1 MSFDLQAFIT
11 APSQELLDLAKKSDL
26 LDIAAHYELTTVN
39 KSMLKQ
45 EIKNILVQFLVDK
58 EILDS
63 SALSLVLVTQTGLH
77 MRELEIQKQIELE
90 KLRLEQ
96 ERQMQKERMEMEE
109 REKEKERQMQKERME
124 MEEREKEKER
134 QMQIEREKLKF
145 DTELRMKEL
154 EMQNMTV
161 KRQLLDS
168 GVHFDITKHIRL
180 VPPFQEKEVDKYFLH
195 FEKVAENLK
204 WPKEHWTLLLQSVII
219 GKSREI
225 FTQLTVQQSS
235 SYDTVK
241 ELILKAYELVPEA
254 YRQKFRNCKKENE
267 QTHVEFARTK
277 EQLFDRWCSSKKIG
291 SDHEKLRQLMLVEE
305 FKRCINSD
313 IKSFLDEKQVETLE
327 AAARLAY
334 DYALTHKV
342 SFINKSN
349 PSRRPFFPH
358 SGSKHS
364 PSNPPGSHSQTITPK
379 PKPSGENKDQNPLSQ
394 PICNYCK
401 RTGHIISECLHLKR
415 KKEKQEGLKP
425 TGLTSLRSKPQS
437 CVKEEDPIQTERPET
452 DSVMEIYEPFL
463 SDGFVSLNNDYAQ
476 STPIKILRDTGAS
489 QSLIL
494 ADTLPFSEKT
504 SSGTSVLIQGV
515 ECGFVN
521 VPLHNIY
528 LSSDLVTGLVA
539 VGIRPSLPFKGVHL
553 LLGNDLAGDKVVVN
567 PLLTTIP
574 CLDQPPDPIEQ
585 EIPDLYP
592 SCAVTR
598 AMAKKAKQN
607 DGEIDLTD
615 TFLGQSFT
623 DEIINSL
630 SPSQSGKQTDL
641 SDKSESSHYSS
652 VLNDQGQGHDLVS
665 RSQLCKEQ
673 HNDPEILPLLERALD
688 EKEIDQVPV
697 CFYVKNGILMRKWR
711 PPDVSAEDEW
721 TVNHQI
727 VVPRVYRPE
736 ILNLAHETPM
746 SGHLGV
752 NKTYHKI
759 LNHFYWPGLKSDVSQ
774 FCKSCHTCQMV
785 GKPNQTIPKAHL
797 QPIPAFDE
805 PFSRIIIDCVGPLP
819 KTKSGNEYLLTIMCA
834 STRFPEAIPL
844 RNIKTK
850 NNVKALVK
858 FFTFVGLPKSVQS
871 DQGSNFMSG
880 IFQQVMHE
888 LGITQFKSS
897 PYHPESQGALE
908 RFHQT
913 LKNMIRSYC
922 FDTEKDWDEGI
933 HLLLLAVRESVQE
946 SLGFSPFELVFGHT
960 VRGPL
965 KLLKEKFL
973 SNDDSSLNLL
983 QYVSD
988 FKDRLSKAC
997 EAARTNLK
1005 SAQRKMKRWYDENA
1019 KERKFMPGDRVLALL
1034 PIPGK
1039 PLQARYYG
1047 PYTVDKQISDVNYI
1061 VNTPGRRKQKQLCHV
1076 NMLKQYIDR
1085 DSSSVTPISVV
1096 SSVPQ
1101 EQSEMNS
1108 EDMNFIKSD
1117 PASSKLQ
1124 NSDILKDLDQKL
1136 SHLDPV
1142 KKKELKQLI
1151 YQYEHLFPDIPTR
1164 TDKIYHDVNVEDSQP
1179 VK

>member
-11 APSQELLDLAKKSDL
+11 APSQELLDLAKMSDL

-134 QMQIEREKLKF
+134 QIQIEREKLKF
-145 DTELRMKEL
+145 DTEEKERDRQFNLRMKEL

-161 KRQLLDS
+161 KRQPLDS
-168 GVHFDITKHIRL
+168 GSHFDVTRHIRL

-204 WPKEHWTLLLQSVII
+204 WLKEHWTLLLQSVII
-219 GKSREI
+219 EKAREI
-225 FTQLTVQQSS
+225 YTQLTVEQSS

-267 QTHVEFARTK
+267 QTHVQFARTK

-291 SDHEKLRQLMLVEE
+291 SNHEKLRQLMLVEE

-327 AAARLAY
+327 AAARLAD

-358 SGSKHS
+358 SGSKYS

-401 RTGHIISECLHLKR
+401 RTGHVISECLHLKR

-463 SDGFVSLNNDYAQ
+463 SDGFVSLNSDYAQ

-539 VGIRPSLPFKGVHL
+539 VGFRPSLPFKGVHL

-567 PLLTTIP
+567 PLLTNIP
-574 CLDQPPDPIEQ
+574 CIDQPPDPIEQ

-607 DGEIDLTD
+607 DGDIDLTD
-615 TFLGQSFT
+615 TFLG
-623 DEIINSL
+623 L
-630 SPSQSGKQTDL
+630 
-641 SDKSESSHYSS
+641 
-652 VLNDQGQGHDLVS
+652 LNMRLQ
-665 RSQLCKEQ
+665 
-673 HNDPEILPLLERALD
+673 IL
-688 EKEIDQVPV
+688 
-697 CFYVKNGILMRKWR
+697 F
-711 PPDVSAEDEW
+711 
-721 TVNHQI
+721 H
-727 VVPRVYRPE
+727 
-736 ILNLAHETPM
+736 
-746 SGHLGV
+746 
-752 NKTYHKI
+752 
-759 LNHFYWPGLKSDVSQ
+759 
-774 FCKSCHTCQMV
+774 
-785 GKPNQTIPKAHL
+785 
-797 QPIPAFDE
+797 PA
-805 PFSRIIIDCVGPLP
+805 C
-819 KTKSGNEYLLTIMCA
+819 LT
-834 STRFPEAIPL
+834 
-844 RNIKTK
+844 N
-850 NNVKALVK
+850 
-858 FFTFVGLPKSVQS
+858 
-871 DQGSNFMSG
+871 
-880 IFQQVMHE
+880 
-888 LGITQFKSS
+888 
-897 PYHPESQGALE
+897 
-908 RFHQT
+908 
-913 LKNMIRSYC
+913 
-922 FDTEKDWDEGI
+922 
-933 HLLLLAVRESVQE
+933 
-946 SLGFSPFELVFGHT
+946 
-960 VRGPL
+960 
-965 KLLKEKFL
+965 
-973 SNDDSSLNLL
+973 
-983 QYVSD
+983 
-988 FKDRLSKAC
+988 
-997 EAARTNLK
+997 
-1005 SAQRKMKRWYDENA
+1005 
-1019 KERKFMPGDRVLALL
+1019 
-1034 PIPGK
+1034 
-1039 PLQARYYG
+1039 
-1047 PYTVDKQISDVNYI
+1047 
-1061 VNTPGRRKQKQLCHV
+1061 RR
-1076 NMLKQYIDR
+1076 
-1085 DSSSVTPISVV
+1085 SSVTS
-1096 SSVPQ
+1096 
-1101 EQSEMNS
+1101 QSPV
-1108 EDMNFIKSD
+1108 IT
-1117 PASSKLQ
+1117 LQ
-1124 NSDILKDLDQKL
+1124 
-1136 SHLDPV
+1136 
-1142 KKKELKQLI
+1142 
-1151 YQYEHLFPDIPTR
+1151 Y
-1164 TDKIYHDVNVEDSQP
+1164 
-1179 VK
+1179 

>member
-1 MSFDLQAFIT
+1 
-11 APSQELLDLAKKSDL
+11 
-26 LDIAAHYELTTVN
+26 
-39 KSMLKQ
+39 
-45 EIKNILVQFLVDK
+45 
-58 EILDS
+58 
-63 SALSLVLVTQTGLH
+63 
-77 MRELEIQKQIELE
+77 
-90 KLRLEQ
+90 
-96 ERQMQKERMEMEE
+96 
-109 REKEKERQMQKERME
+109 
-124 MEEREKEKER
+124 
-134 QMQIEREKLKF
+134 
-145 DTELRMKEL
+145 
-154 EMQNMTV
+154 
-161 KRQLLDS
+161 
-168 GVHFDITKHIRL
+168 
-180 VPPFQEKEVDKYFLH
+180 
-195 FEKVAENLK
+195 
-204 WPKEHWTLLLQSVII
+204 
-219 GKSREI
+219 
-225 FTQLTVQQSS
+225 
-235 SYDTVK
+235 
-241 ELILKAYELVPEA
+241 
-254 YRQKFRNCKKENE
+254 
-267 QTHVEFARTK
+267 
-277 EQLFDRWCSSKKIG
+277 
-291 SDHEKLRQLMLVEE
+291 
-305 FKRCINSD
+305 
-313 IKSFLDEKQVETLE
+313 
-327 AAARLAY
+327 
-334 DYALTHKV
+334 
-342 SFINKSN
+342 
-349 PSRRPFFPH
+349 
-358 SGSKHS
+358 
-364 PSNPPGSHSQTITPK
+364 
-379 PKPSGENKDQNPLSQ
+379 
-394 PICNYCK
+394 
-401 RTGHIISECLHLKR
+401 
-415 KKEKQEGLKP
+415 
-425 TGLTSLRSKPQS
+425 
-437 CVKEEDPIQTERPET
+437 
-452 DSVMEIYEPFL
+452 MEIYEPFL
-463 SDGFVSLNNDYAQ
+463 SDGFVSLNSDYAQ

-539 VGIRPSLPFKGVHL
+539 VGIRPSLPFKGVLL

-567 PLLTTIP
+567 PLLTNIP
-574 CLDQPPDPIEQ
+574 CIDQPPDPIEQ

-607 DGEIDLTD
+607 DGDIDLTD
-615 TFLGQSFT
+615 TFLGQSFKH
-623 DEIINSL
+623 EITNSL
-630 SPSQSGKQTDL
+630 SSSLSDKQTEL
-641 SDKSESSHYSS
+641 HNKSESSHYSAI
-652 VLNDQGQGHDLVS
+652 LNDQGQGHDLVS

-688 EKEIDQVPV
+688 EKEIDQVPI

-736 ILNLAHETPM
+736 ILNLAHDTPM
-746 SGHLGV
+746 SGHLGI
-752 NKTYHKI
+752 NKNYHKI
-759 LNHFYWPGLKSDVSQ
+759 LNHFYWPGLKSDVSR

-797 QPIPAFDE
+797 QPIPTFDE

-850 NNVKALVK
+850 NIVKALVK
-858 FFTFVGLPKSVQS
+858 FFTLVGLPKSVQS

-888 LGITQFKSS
+888 LGVTQYKSS

-933 HLLLLAVRESVQE
+933 HLLLFAVRESVQE

-1019 KERKFMPGDRVLALL
+1019 KERQFMPGDRVLALL

-1076 NMLKQYIDR
+1076 NMLKQYIDM
-1085 DSSSVTPISVV
+1085 DSSSVTPQLVLLV
-1096 SSVPQ
+1096 
-1101 EQSEMNS
+1101 QSLRN
-1108 EDMNFIKSD
+1108 K
-1117 PASSKLQ
+1117 
-1124 NSDILKDLDQKL
+1124 
-1136 SHLDPV
+1136 V
-1142 KKKELKQLI
+1142 K
-1151 YQYEHLFPDIPTR
+1151 
-1164 TDKIYHDVNVEDSQP
+1164 
-1179 VK
+1179 